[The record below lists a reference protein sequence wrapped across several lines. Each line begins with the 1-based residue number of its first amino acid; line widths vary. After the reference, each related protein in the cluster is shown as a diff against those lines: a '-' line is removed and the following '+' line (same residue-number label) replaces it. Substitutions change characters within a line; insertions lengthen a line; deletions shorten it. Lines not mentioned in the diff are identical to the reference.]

1 MREART
7 DDRRYNYAFL
17 SNMVSDVLITGMP
30 PGKEIASKTFRVV
43 VMGTAGVGKTSII
56 NQFIKQEFTENHK
69 ETVEELH
76 HHTLLME
83 GSKLDIDILDTS
95 GSYEFPAMRKL
106 AIATGD
112 AFVLVYSVD
121 NTASFETV
129 KELREEIKEHKTKG
143 KYSILVVG
151 NKTDLLDSDNSNQA
165 VIESVVCMDWEELYF
180 STSAKGNANI
190 SEIFKKLG
198 NLCAAKKTL
207 EEKRQTFTRRSSMP
221 VMKIL
226 ARQKSK
232 TQLLKMLPRTHSVDE

>member
-1 MREART
+1 
-7 DDRRYNYAFL
+7 
-17 SNMVSDVLITGMP
+17 MP
-30 PGKEIASKTFRVV
+30 PGGEIASKTFRVV

-56 NQFIKQEFTENHK
+56 NQYIKKEFTENHK

-76 HHTLLME
+76 HHNLIMD

-95 GSYEFPAMRKL
+95 GSFQFPAMRKL

-121 NTASFETV
+121 NLESFEIV
-129 KELREEIKEHKTKG
+129 KQLREEIKEHKTKG

-165 VIESVVCMDWEELYF
+165 VFESIVCMDWEESYF
-180 STSAKGNANI
+180 STSAKGNENI

-198 NLCAAKKTL
+198 TLCAAKKTL
-207 EEKRQTFTRRSSMP
+207 EEKRLSLQRRLSMP

-226 ARQKSK
+226 NRQRSRN
-232 TQLLKMLPRTHSVDE
+232 QLKVLPRTHSVDE